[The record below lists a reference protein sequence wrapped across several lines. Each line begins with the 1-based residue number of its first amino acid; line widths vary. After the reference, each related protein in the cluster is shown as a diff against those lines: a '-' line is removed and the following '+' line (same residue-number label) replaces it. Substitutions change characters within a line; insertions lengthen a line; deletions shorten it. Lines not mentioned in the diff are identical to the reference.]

1 MILKRTKATQILS
14 GYIVFLFAS
23 AAIIQLVEPD
33 INRYGD
39 ALWYCYAVLSTAGFG
54 DIVAM
59 TFVGKLVSVLVTI
72 YTIFVVAIVT
82 GVVVNYYGQ
91 IVEMQRRE
99 TAMMF
104 LDKLERLPELSK
116 EELEDISK
124 RVKKFRCV
132 FTQRNFYFPLFSYLY
147 VFYFSDASASVS
159 LTCGINEA
167 ASFPFPRCFR
177 YKIPITENTT
187 APTKFTIRSFIVS
200 TIPMSKYP
208 PRFQV
213 SPLITTD

>member
-14 GYIVFLFAS
+14 GYIVFIFVS

-72 YTIFVVAIVT
+72 YTIVT

-124 RVKKFRCV
+124 RVKKFR
-132 FTQRNFYFPLFSYLY
+132 
-147 VFYFSDASASVS
+147 
-159 LTCGINEA
+159 
-167 ASFPFPRCFR
+167 
-177 YKIPITENTT
+177 
-187 APTKFTIRSFIVS
+187 
-200 TIPMSKYP
+200 
-208 PRFQV
+208 
-213 SPLITTD
+213 

>member
-1 MILKRTKATQILS
+1 MKKLKLLWMILKRTKATQILS
-14 GYIVFLFAS
+14 GYIVFLFVS

-54 DIVAM
+54 DIVAI
-59 TFVGKLVSVLVTI
+59 TFIGKLVSVLLTI

-124 RVKKFRCV
+124 RVKKIPLSFHSTE
-132 FTQRNFYFPLFSYLY
+132 FLFSTFLLSNKDRHLLPA
-147 VFYFSDASASVS
+147 V
-159 LTCGINEA
+159 A
-167 ASFPFPRCFR
+167 AT
-177 YKIPITENTT
+177 KIHTNN
-187 APTKFTIRSFIVS
+187 FTG
-200 TIPMSKYP
+200 
-208 PRFQV
+208 
-213 SPLITTD
+213 

>member
-14 GYIVFLFAS
+14 GYIVFLFVS

-33 INRYGD
+33 INHYGD

-54 DIVAM
+54 DIVAI
-59 TFVGKLVSVLVTI
+59 TFIGKLVSVLVTI

-124 RVKKFRCV
+124 RGK
-132 FTQRNFYFPLFSYLY
+132 
-147 VFYFSDASASVS
+147 
-159 LTCGINEA
+159 
-167 ASFPFPRCFR
+167 
-177 YKIPITENTT
+177 KIPL
-187 APTKFTIRSFIVS
+187 SFHSNGIFVS
-200 TIPMSKYP
+200 TFLYQIRIGICCLLPQPQKSI
-208 PRFQV
+208 RTFHR
-213 SPLITTD
+213 IA

>member
-1 MILKRTKATQILS
+1 MKKLKLLWMILKRTKATQILS
-14 GYIVFLFAS
+14 GYIVFLFVS

-33 INRYGD
+33 INHYGD

-54 DIVAM
+54 DIVAI
-59 TFVGKLVSVLVTI
+59 TFIGKLVSVLVTI

-116 EELEDISK
+116 EELEK
-124 RVKKFRCV
+124 RC
-132 FTQRNFYFPLFSYLY
+132 
-147 VFYFSDASASVS
+147 SDYIEIQTEDAQKVCTV
-159 LTCGINEA
+159 LETLGIHE
-167 ASFPFPRCFR
+167 
-177 YKIPITENTT
+177 YKVTENHVIHIYEALEKAAWLNTELVKQGCVLDGFPVAREKLENYFLELT
-187 APTKFTIRSFIVS
+187 GGAKNV
-200 TIPMSKYP
+200 
-208 PRFQV
+208 
-213 SPLITTD
+213 

>member
-1 MILKRTKATQILS
+1 MKKLKLLWMILKRTKATQILS

-124 RVKKFRCV
+124 RVKNSAEFSLNGIFIFHFFLIFTFSIFQMLLHPYLSPVELMKLPVFLFHDVSDIKF
-132 FTQRNFYFPLFSYLY
+132 QLQK
-147 VFYFSDASASVS
+147 
-159 LTCGINEA
+159 IQQ
-167 ASFPFPRCFR
+167 PRQ
-177 YKIPITENTT
+177 N
-187 APTKFTIRSFIVS
+187 
-200 TIPMSKYP
+200 
-208 PRFQV
+208 
-213 SPLITTD
+213 SP

>member
-1 MILKRTKATQILS
+1 MKKLKLLWMILKRTKATQILS
-14 GYIVFLFAS
+14 G
-23 AAIIQLVEPD
+23 
-33 INRYGD
+33 
-39 ALWYCYAVLSTAGFG
+39 

-59 TFVGKLVSVLVTI
+59 TFIGKLVSVFVTI

-124 RVKKFRCV
+124 RVKKFR
-132 FTQRNFYFPLFSYLY
+132 
-147 VFYFSDASASVS
+147 
-159 LTCGINEA
+159 
-167 ASFPFPRCFR
+167 
-177 YKIPITENTT
+177 
-187 APTKFTIRSFIVS
+187 
-200 TIPMSKYP
+200 
-208 PRFQV
+208 
-213 SPLITTD
+213 

>member
-14 GYIVFLFAS
+14 GYIVFLFVS

-104 LDKLERLPELSK
+104 LDKLERLPEL
-116 EELEDISK
+116 
-124 RVKKFRCV
+124 KKGKKIPLSSHSTEF
-132 FTQRNFYFPLFSYLY
+132 LFSTFFL
-147 VFYFSDASASVS
+147 SNKDRH
-159 LTCGINEA
+159 LLPA
-167 ASFPFPRCFR
+167 AAAT
-177 YKIPITENTT
+177 KIHTNN
-187 APTKFTIRSFIVS
+187 FTG
-200 TIPMSKYP
+200 
-208 PRFQV
+208 
-213 SPLITTD
+213 

>member
-1 MILKRTKATQILS
+1 MKKLKLLWMILKRTKATQILS
-14 GYIVFLFAS
+14 GYIVFLFVS

-33 INRYGD
+33 INHYGD

-54 DIVAM
+54 DIVAI
-59 TFVGKLVSVLVTI
+59 TFIGKLVSVLVTI

-124 RVKKFRCV
+124 GKKIPLSFHSTE
-132 FTQRNFYFPLFSYLY
+132 FLFSTFLL
-147 VFYFSDASASVS
+147 SNKDRH
-159 LTCGINEA
+159 LLPA
-167 ASFPFPRCFR
+167 AAAT
-177 YKIPITENTT
+177 KIHTNN
-187 APTKFTIRSFIVS
+187 FTG
-200 TIPMSKYP
+200 
-208 PRFQV
+208 
-213 SPLITTD
+213 

>member
-1 MILKRTKATQILS
+1 MKKLKLLWMILKRTKATQILS

-23 AAIIQLVEPD
+23 AAIIQLVEPY

-124 RVKKFRCV
+124 RVKKFR
-132 FTQRNFYFPLFSYLY
+132 
-147 VFYFSDASASVS
+147 
-159 LTCGINEA
+159 
-167 ASFPFPRCFR
+167 
-177 YKIPITENTT
+177 
-187 APTKFTIRSFIVS
+187 
-200 TIPMSKYP
+200 
-208 PRFQV
+208 
-213 SPLITTD
+213 

>member
-1 MILKRTKATQILS
+1 MKKLKLLWMILKRTKATQILS
-14 GYIVFLFAS
+14 GYIVFLFVS

-33 INRYGD
+33 INHYGD

-54 DIVAM
+54 DIVAI
-59 TFVGKLVSVLVTI
+59 TFIGKLVSVLVTI

-116 EELEDISK
+116 EDLEDISK
-124 RVKKFRCV
+124 RVQKFR
-132 FTQRNFYFPLFSYLY
+132 
-147 VFYFSDASASVS
+147 
-159 LTCGINEA
+159 
-167 ASFPFPRCFR
+167 
-177 YKIPITENTT
+177 
-187 APTKFTIRSFIVS
+187 
-200 TIPMSKYP
+200 
-208 PRFQV
+208 
-213 SPLITTD
+213 